1 MGVVWCQGDSAGPFS
16 TNAFSA
22 ALSSGPSQTDDT
34 WLRIDVARGRV
45 TRVVS
50 QILGGLRERYESH
63 HKLTYT
69 DEALEAAAKLA
80 HQFISDR
87 FLPDKAIDL
96 IDEAGS
102 RVRLRHAALPEE
114 ARELDKELKVR
125 VSSLPTYFS
134 PAGTPISDLSGEGVS
149 MFSVSDLDGEPS
161 SSQSETSEHC

>member
-1 MGVVWCQGDSAGPFS
+1 MLLF
-16 TNAFSA
+16 F
-22 ALSSGPSQTDDT
+22 
-34 WLRIDVARGRV
+34 
-45 TRVVS
+45 

-125 VSSLPTYFS
+125 VSSLSTLLPKLLPDNPTCW
-134 PAGTPISDLSGEGVS
+134 ERVS
-149 MFSVSDLDGEPS
+149 AVCGL
-161 SSQSETSEHC
+161 

>member
-1 MGVVWCQGDSAGPFS
+1 VS
-16 TNAFSA
+16 
-22 ALSSGPSQTDDT
+22 L
-34 WLRIDVARGRV
+34 LERICLF
-45 TRVVS
+45 

-125 VSSLPTYFS
+125 VWISPPRCSRRYPTVRSDWDVTMSIESSARMASPSHSPSPQIKSPLALPDIRRRVQEFQLC
-134 PAGTPISDLSGEGVS
+134 AGVLIRIVD
-149 MFSVSDLDGEPS
+149 
-161 SSQSETSEHC
+161 